1 MCWNRSTF
9 QEKLT
14 CSLVK
19 FWFKGLYKVLQ
30 VLLNTISSTLTDC
43 VFNIYIYLIKYYNYM
58 RKWCS
63 LFYSG
68 FHEMYYGD
76 DFINHNILYEYLL
89 EGNYVS
95 SSADII
101 IRNEADK

>member
-1 MCWNRSTF
+1 
-9 QEKLT
+9 
-14 CSLVK
+14 
-19 FWFKGLYKVLQ
+19 
-30 VLLNTISSTLTDC
+30 
-43 VFNIYIYLIKYYNYM
+43 
-58 RKWCS
+58 
-63 LFYSG
+63 
-68 FHEMYYGD
+68 MYYGD